1 MIEIIGKYTTA
12 VVMID
17 DVEEAC
23 LNQVYGMVSHPA
35 FTNPIRIMPDT
46 HAGKGSVIGFT
57 MELSDKIVPNVVG
70 VDIGCGMLS
79 FKVGRPSSHLRDIDH
94 EIKRSIPTGTYMH
107 DRFMATPDDFTEMF
121 SAASLSCKLFVMEYN
136 KKFGTSYE
144 PMKYDPI
151 AFERLMRKIGVDRA
165 RVMNSIGTLG
175 GGNHFIEMGVDGDG
189 QYWVTIHT
197 GSRKF
202 GESVCRYHQDHAKKL
217 LEHRRKVELAE
228 GIREIT
234 KTHSDAPA
242 KIEPAIASLKES
254 LGLNFGT
261 DINDMEFLT
270 GQDAMEY
277 FFDMII
283 AQKYAE
289 LSRKVIRRIILSNAF
304 GVDDDV
310 ESIECV
316 HNYIDFHDMV
326 IRKGAIRAYSSEL
339 SIIPFNMEDGMLIV
353 RGKDNADWNCSAPH
367 GAGRLMSR
375 SRAKDVLS
383 LDDMKDGMKKAG
395 VYSSSLCMNT
405 LDEAKGAYK
414 PAALIESLVSPTVDV
429 VYKIRPVLNIK
440 DSSAEMSKRRNKKQK

>member
-1 MIEIIGKYTTA
+1 MITLIGKYTTA
-12 VVMID
+12 VIMID
-17 DVEEAC
+17 NVEEAC
-23 LNQVYGMVSHPA
+23 LSQVYGMVSHPA
-35 FTNPIRIMPDT
+35 FTNPVRIMPDT
-46 HAGKGSVIGFT
+46 HAGKGSVVGFT
-57 MELSDKIVPNVVG
+57 MELSDKVVPNVVG

-79 FKVGRPSSHLRDIDH
+79 FKVGRPTAHLSCIDH

-107 DRFMATPDDFTEMF
+107 DKCMATSTDFDEMF
-121 SAASLSCKLFVMEYN
+121 SAASLSCELFVKEYN

-144 PMKYDPI
+144 PMKYDPMS
-151 AFERLMRKIGVDRA
+151 FERLIRKIGVDRT

-175 GGNHFIEMGVDGDG
+175 GGNHFIEMGVDGSG
-189 QYWVTIHT
+189 QYWITVHT

-202 GESVCRYHQDHAKKL
+202 GENVCRYHQERAKSL
-217 LEHRRKVELAE
+217 LEHKRKVELAE
-228 GIREIT
+228 GIREIA
-234 KTHSDAPA
+234 KKYSDEPSR
-242 KIEPAIASLKES
+242 IEPAIAELKES

-261 DINDMEFLT
+261 DVHGMEFLT

-289 LSRKVIRRIILSNAF
+289 LSRRVIRRIIMANVF
-304 GVDDDV
+304 GAGDDV

-316 HNYIDFHDMV
+316 HNYIDFRDMV

-367 GAGRLMSR
+367 GAGRIMSR
-375 SRAKDVLS
+375 SRAKEVLS
-383 LDDMKDGMKKAG
+383 LDDMKNGMAKAG

-414 PAALIESLVSPTVDV
+414 PASLIESLVSPTVEV

>member
-1 MIEIIGKYTTA
+1 MITLIGKYTTA
-12 VVMID
+12 VIMID
-17 DVEEAC
+17 NVEEAC
-23 LNQVYGMVSHPA
+23 LSQVYGMVSHPA
-35 FTNPIRIMPDT
+35 FTNPVRIMPDT
-46 HAGKGSVIGFT
+46 HAGKGSVVGFT
-57 MELSDKIVPNVVG
+57 MELSDKVVPNVVG

-79 FKVGRPSSHLRDIDH
+79 FKVGRPAVHLSSIDH

-107 DRFMATPDDFTEMF
+107 DKCMATSNDFDEMF
-121 SAASLSCKLFVMEYN
+121 NAASLSCELFVKEYN

-144 PMKYDPI
+144 PMKYDPM
-151 AFERLMRKIGVDRA
+151 AFERLIRKIGVDRT

-175 GGNHFIEMGVDGDG
+175 GGNHFIEMGVDGGG
-189 QYWVTIHT
+189 QYWITVHT

-202 GESVCRYHQDHAKKL
+202 GENVCRYHQERAKSL
-217 LEHRRKVELAE
+217 LEHKRKVELAE
-228 GIREIT
+228 GIREIA
-234 KTHSDAPA
+234 KKYSDEPSR
-242 KIEPAIASLKES
+242 IEPAIAELKES

-261 DINDMEFLT
+261 DVHGMEFLT
-270 GQDAMEY
+270 GHDAMEY

-289 LSRKVIRRIILSNAF
+289 LSRRVIRRIIMANVF
-304 GVDDDV
+304 GAGDDV

-316 HNYIDFHDMV
+316 HNYIDFRDMV

-367 GAGRLMSR
+367 GAGRIMSR
-375 SRAKDVLS
+375 SRAKEVLS
-383 LDDMKDGMKKAG
+383 LDDMKNGMAKVG

-414 PAALIESLVSPTVDV
+414 PASLIESLVSPTVEV